1 MNGVGPIV
9 KRAIDVIFSAM
20 VLLILLPVMAVVV
33 VAIRLTMGRPVLFRQ
48 IRPGYRAKPF
58 TLYKFRTMREAYN
71 NDGTLKLD
79 AERLTPLGRFLR
91 KTSLDE
97 LPQLW
102 IVIRGDLSLVGPRPL
117 LVEYLPRYTPDQAR
131 RHEVR
136 PGITGLA
143 QVSGRNAL
151 KFSERLRYDL
161 EYVDSWCL
169 WLDVR
174 IIVQSVYL
182 VLFCRLDDGAGQDV
196 SVVDDI
202 GLSSLRPEKITK
214 PARAAEE
221 RP

>member
-1 MNGVGPIV
+1 M
-9 KRAIDVIFSAM
+9 
-20 VLLILLPVMAVVV
+20 
-33 VAIRLTMGRPVLFRQ
+33 
-48 IRPGYRAKPF
+48 
-58 TLYKFRTMREAYN
+58 
-71 NDGTLKLD
+71 
-79 AERLTPLGRFLR
+79 
-91 KTSLDE
+91 DE

-102 IVIRGDLSLVGPRPL
+102 NVIRGDLSLVGPRPL
-117 LVEYLPRYTPDQAR
+117 LMEYLPRYTPDQAR

-143 QVSGRNAL
+143 QVRGRNAL